1 VSVVVSRADWRGM
14 RDEGADRAR
23 LARERMAMRVD
34 FMVVEMRFGFLKT
47 VSRGLD
53 ELLSWT
59 LART

>member
-1 VSVVVSRADWRGM
+1 M
-14 RDEGADRAR
+14 RDEGADKAR
-23 LARERMAMRVD
+23 LAREKMAMRGD
-34 FMVVEMRFGFLKT
+34 FMVVEMRFGFLKS